1 MSKISS
7 LNIFVATTPKHIFDI
22 FFDFRTQKK
31 PGLPDFFSDS
41 EEHYVRNR
49 KMQYNRNTRISY
61 SRNTTLCKGTKRSL
75 PPSCPLR

>member
-31 PGLPDFFSDS
+31 PGLSDFFSDS
-41 EEHYVRNR
+41 EGNRTPDSSVR
-49 KMQYNRNTRISY
+49 
-61 SRNTTLCKGTKRSL
+61 G
-75 PPSCPLR
+75 

>member
-41 EEHYVRNR
+41 EEH
-49 KMQYNRNTRISY
+49 S
-61 SRNTTLCKGTKRSL
+61 
-75 PPSCPLR
+75 